1 MEEKS
6 EEIVPSDDLGD
17 SYEDENDKN
26 LNNTR
31 ENLITSWKQI
41 KRFVFFAIGQYSLQL
56 PKEYNPIQTNLLATE
71 CLSKVPSVIDC
82 LEYLE
87 HGADPNAI
95 IGDGLLRPLHAVA
108 RKANVLLLQC
118 LVEAGA
124 DINAQNARN
133 QTPLIVAS
141 DSARTDSSY
150 ISVIRYLARRPD
162 SKINLRDVG
171 GNSALLNGI
180 YRNNVWITR

>member
-1 MEEKS
+1 MESETENSPTHENS
-6 EEIVPSDDLGD
+6 EEAVDEVDLDG
-17 SYEDENDKN
+17 KT
-26 LNNTR
+26 NTR
-31 ENLITSWKQI
+31 ENLIESFKQL
-41 KRFVFFAIGQYSLQL
+41 KRLILFAVGQYALRL
-56 PKEYNPIQTNLLATE
+56 PGEYDSTQTNLLATE
-71 CLSKVPSVIDC
+71 CLSKIPSAIHC

-87 HGADPNAI
+87 RGADPNAI

-133 QTPLIVAS
+133 QTPLILAC
-141 DSARTDSSY
+141 DSSRTDSSY
-150 ISVIRYLARRPD
+150 LSVIRYLVRRPD
-162 SKINLRDVG
+162 SKLNLRDVG
-171 GNSALLNGI
+171 GNTALLNGI